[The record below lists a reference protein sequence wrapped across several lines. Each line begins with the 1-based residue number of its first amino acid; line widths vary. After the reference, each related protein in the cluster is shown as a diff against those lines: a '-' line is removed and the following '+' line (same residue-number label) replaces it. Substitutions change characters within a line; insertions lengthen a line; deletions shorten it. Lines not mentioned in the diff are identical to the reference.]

1 MDNEKIELVKSYTL
15 LRYSDRERNEMY
27 FDFQKVLIKHRMDA
41 RTRYPIEALL
51 DFMYKWFNELPIFP
65 SDFDELNKTFPFEL
79 DGIEKEYL

>member
-1 MDNEKIELVKSYTL
+1 
-15 LRYSDRERNEMY
+15 
-27 FDFQKVLIKHRMDA
+27 MDA
-41 RTRYPIEALL
+41 HTRYPIEALL